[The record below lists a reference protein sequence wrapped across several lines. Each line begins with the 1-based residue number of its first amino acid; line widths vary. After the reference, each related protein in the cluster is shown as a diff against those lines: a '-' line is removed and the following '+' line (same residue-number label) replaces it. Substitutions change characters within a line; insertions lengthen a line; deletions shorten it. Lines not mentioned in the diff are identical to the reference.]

1 MALQRTITL
10 PRFARRVLA
19 AERHNVG
26 RTKMRIE
33 RDDAQIPWNQVAAL
47 FAAVGWG
54 ARDPDD
60 VRAAFGRSTFK
71 AFAFDAEELVGFGR
85 TIDDG
90 KFYATIVDVVVSPA
104 YRRKGA
110 GRAIVEDI
118 QKRLNGFLVV
128 TLTAAAD
135 IQPFYRKLGWRSLA
149 TGMIRPRSAE
159 QARLN
164 CRPEETE

>member
-1 MALQRTITL
+1 
-10 PRFARRVLA
+10 
-19 AERHNVG
+19 
-26 RTKMRIE
+26 MRIE
-33 RDDAQIPWNQVAAL
+33 RDDAEVPWDQAAAL

-60 VRAAFGRSTFK
+60 VRAAFSRSTFK
-71 AFAFDAEELVGFGR
+71 AFAFDAGELIGLGR

-104 YRRKGA
+104 HQRRGV
-110 GRAIVEDI
+110 GRALVEDI
-118 QKRLNGFLVV
+118 QKRLDGFLVV
-128 TLTAAAD
+128 TLTAAPD
-135 IQPFYRKLGWRSLA
+135 VQPFYRKLGWRKLA

-164 CRPEETE
+164 CAEENE